1 MSANR
6 HNKRKLAIQLAK
18 LQEQINKKLNQY
30 AKQQTTDRNKNP

>member
-18 LQEQINKKLNQY
+18 LQTQINKKLNQNE
-30 AKQQTTDRNKNP
+30 KQTTDRNRNP